1 MAMEYRPLGDSGI
14 EVSAVT
20 LGCWPL
26 AGMTSP
32 GTTDELG
39 MATIEA
45 CFELGVNHLDTA
57 YMYGRHGESERLI
70 ARALRCGQKDSRR
83 HEMVITTKGG
93 LHWVPGGD
101 RVPDGRPA
109 TLRREC
115 EESLRRLSTDRV
127 ELYYLHA
134 PDPKVPVSESAGE
147 LKRLLDEGKALTIG
161 VSNVDVAQLES
172 FSAECPLSA
181 YQPPYNMLQR
191 GIESNT
197 LPWCR
202 QHNVSVLVYWPLL
215 KGLLAGRMTRDTVF
229 GEDDSRCKYPA
240 FQGEEWQKN
249 HDLLDDLRPIAADAG
264 HTVAEL
270 VINWTINQPGITS
283 ALCGAKRPEQI
294 RETAGA
300 AGWKLS
306 PEQLAQIDEALLK
319 RGKPDVEAPI

>member
-1 MAMEYRPLGDSGI
+1 MGMEYRALGSSGI
-14 EVSAVT
+14 AISAVT

-32 GTTDELG
+32 GATDELG
-39 MATIEA
+39 LATIDE

-57 YMYGRHGESERLI
+57 YMYGAEGESERLI

-83 HEMVITTKGG
+83 DEMIIATKGG
-93 LHWVPGGD
+93 LHWDGAE
-101 RVPDGRPA
+101 RLPDGRPE

-115 EESLRRLSTDRV
+115 EESLRRLATDRV

-134 PDPKVPVSESAGE
+134 PDPKVPVAESAGE
-147 LKRLLDEGKALTIG
+147 LKRLLDEGKARAIG
-161 VSNVDVAQLES
+161 VSNVDVAQLEA
-172 FSAECPLSA
+172 FSAECPIAA

-191 GIESNT
+191 EIEADI

-202 QHNVSVLVYWPLL
+202 EHNVAVLVYWPLL
-215 KGLLAGRMTRDTVF
+215 KGLLAGSITRDTVF
-229 GEDDSRCKYPA
+229 AESDSRKKYRM
-240 FQGEEWQKN
+240 FLGREWEMN
-249 HDLLDDLRPIAADAG
+249 HDLVDDLRRIAADAG

-270 VINWTINQPGITS
+270 VVNWTINQPGITS

-294 RETAGA
+294 RETAAA

-306 PEQLAQIDEALLK
+306 DQQLAQIDEALK
-319 RGKPDVEAPI
+319 RRGKPDVEPPI

>member
-1 MAMEYRPLGDSGI
+1 MEYRQLGGSGI
-14 EVSAVT
+14 EISAVT

-32 GTTDELG
+32 GATDEFG
-39 MATIEA
+39 IATIEA
-45 CFELGVNHLDTA
+45 CFELGINHLDTA
-57 YMYGRHGESERLI
+57 YMYGAKGESERLI
-70 ARALRCGQKDSRR
+70 ARALNAGKKDSRR
-83 HEMVITTKGG
+83 EEMVIATKGG
-93 LHWVPGGD
+93 LHWEGGE
-101 RVPDGRPA
+101 RLPDGRPE

-115 EESLRRLSTDRV
+115 EESLRRLATDRV

-134 PDPKVPVSESAGE
+134 PDPKVPIAESAGE
-147 LKRLLDEGKALTIG
+147 LKRILDEGKARTIG
-161 VSNVDVAQLES
+161 VSNVDFPQLES

-191 GIESNT
+191 EIEADT

-202 QHNVSVLVYWPLL
+202 EHNVAVLVYWPLL

-229 GEDDSRCKYPA
+229 TEGDSRLQYRM
-240 FQGEEWQKN
+240 FHGEEWQKN
-249 HDLLDDLRPIAADAG
+249 HDLVDDLRAIAQSAG

-300 AGWKLS
+300 ADWKLS
-306 PEQLAQIDEALLK
+306 PDQLAQIDAALK
-319 RGKPDVEAPI
+319 RRGKPDVEAPI

>member
-1 MAMEYRPLGDSGI
+1 MGMEYRALGDSGI
-14 EVSAVT
+14 EISAVT

-32 GTTDELG
+32 GATDELG
-39 MATIEA
+39 MATIDA

-57 YMYGRHGESERLI
+57 YMYGAEGESELLI
-70 ARALRCGQKDSRR
+70 GRVLKTGQKGSRR
-83 HEMVITTKGG
+83 DEMVIATKGG
-93 LHWVPGGD
+93 LHWEGD
-101 RVPDGRPA
+101 ERLPDGRPE

-115 EESLRRLSTDRV
+115 EESLARLATDRV

-147 LKRLLDEGKALTIG
+147 LKRLLDEGKALAIG
-161 VSNVDVAQLES
+161 VSNVDVAQLEA
-172 FSAECPLSA
+172 FNDECPITA
-181 YQPPYNMLQR
+181 FQPPYNMLQR
-191 GIESNT
+191 GIEADA

-202 QHNVSVLVYWPLL
+202 AHNVAVLVYWPLL
-215 KGLLAGRMTRDTVF
+215 KGLLAGRMTRETTFDAS
-229 GEDDSRCKYPA
+229 DSRQKYPM
-240 FQGEEWQKN
+240 FHGLEWEKN
-249 HDLLDDLRPIAADAG
+249 HCLLDDLRSIAEDAG

-294 RETAGA
+294 RETAAA

-306 PEQLAQIDEALLK
+306 AQQLAQIDAALQR
-319 RGKPDVEAPI
+319 RGKPDVEPPI

>member
-1 MAMEYRPLGDSGI
+1 MGMEYRPLGDSGI
-14 EVSAVT
+14 EISAVT

-32 GTTDELG
+32 GATDELG
-39 MATIEA
+39 MATIDA

-57 YMYGRHGESERLI
+57 YMYGAAGESELLI
-70 ARALRCGQKDSRR
+70 ARALGCGQADSRR
-83 HEMVITTKGG
+83 EHMVISSKGG
-93 LHWVPGGD
+93 LHWDGD
-101 RVPDGRPA
+101 ERLPDGRPE

-115 EESLRRLSTDRV
+115 EASLRRLGTDRV

-134 PDPKVPVSESAGE
+134 PDPKVPVAESAGE
-147 LKRLLDEGKALTIG
+147 LKRILDEGKARSIG

-172 FSAECPLSA
+172 FAAECPLSA

-191 GIESNT
+191 EIESDT

-202 QHNVSVLVYWPLL
+202 EHNVAVLVYWPLL

-229 GEDDSRCKYPA
+229 AESDSRRKYRM
-240 FQGEEWQKN
+240 FHGEEWEKN
-249 HDLLDDLRPIAADAG
+249 LDLIDDLRRIADDAG

-294 RETAGA
+294 QETAGA
-300 AGWKLS
+300 AGWKLTG
-306 PEQLAQIDEALLK
+306 EQLAQIEAALER
-319 RGKPDVEAPI
+319 RGEPDVEAPI